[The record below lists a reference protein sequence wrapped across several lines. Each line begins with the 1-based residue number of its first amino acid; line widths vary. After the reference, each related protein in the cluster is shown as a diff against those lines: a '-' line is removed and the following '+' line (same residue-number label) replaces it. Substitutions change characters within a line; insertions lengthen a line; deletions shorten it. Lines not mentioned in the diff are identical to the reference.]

1 MQNMK
6 KVLILSWKKK
16 IPRPTRKP
24 DPEHKH
30 TPTGHS
36 THIINNEH
44 ALVRVFLLRELEL
57 VQVRHGPHELHG
69 PQRSTLGVGGHH
81 DVVAAVLEV
90 VQLFCRP
97 LVPVKGQ

>member
-16 IPRPTRKP
+16 SP
-24 DPEHKH
+24 DPHVNLTQNTH